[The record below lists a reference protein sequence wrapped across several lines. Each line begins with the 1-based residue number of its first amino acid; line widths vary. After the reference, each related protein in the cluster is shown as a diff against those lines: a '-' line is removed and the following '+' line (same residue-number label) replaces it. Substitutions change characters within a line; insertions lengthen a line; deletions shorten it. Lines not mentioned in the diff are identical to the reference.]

1 MNGGDGDGDGGQDRL
16 SPIILL
22 YWCIYGISF
31 IIIIFYKDSKELTLN
46 YYYVF
51 GSFIFGS
58 LVCLVDFILNVYIY
72 CTQFDF
78 DKVYP
83 SLYLDLQWILLF
95 FQVFFVVVLPF
106 SYSIVVV
113 VVSNRR
119 KQKQQNFPLLFI
131 SMIISAYFLF
141 LVDIFIYLRYI
152 L

>member
-95 FQVFFVVVLPF
+95 FQVFFCCCFAFQLQHCRCRCFNFFRYLVGWLVGQF
-106 SYSIVVV
+106 FFHYFIV
-113 VVSNRR
+113 
-119 KQKQQNFPLLFI
+119 
-131 SMIISAYFLF
+131 ISAINYC
-141 LVDIFIYLRYI
+141 
-152 L
+152 